1 MIKNR
6 FEYLSRFFY
15 FNDFLVELR
24 RGEDGY
30 DRFYKVR
37 LILFYFNVKI
47 QELYKFTKYILVDE
61 GMIGFKG
68 RLFFRQYMLVKLIKY
83 GIKVWMVVDV
93 FNGFVVNYE
102 VYFGK

>member
-47 QELYKFTKYILVDE
+47 
-61 GMIGFKG
+61 
-68 RLFFRQYMLVKLIKY
+68 
-83 GIKVWMVVDV
+83 
-93 FNGFVVNYE
+93 
-102 VYFGK
+102 